1 MMGGVIMKW
10 VFALIVVVAV
20 LLVALGGA
28 AGSGEEKHASKDVN
42 GC

>member
-1 MMGGVIMKW
+1 MKQMS
-10 VFALIVVVAV
+10 VSIAVAV
-20 LLVALGGA
+20 LAALLLALGGA